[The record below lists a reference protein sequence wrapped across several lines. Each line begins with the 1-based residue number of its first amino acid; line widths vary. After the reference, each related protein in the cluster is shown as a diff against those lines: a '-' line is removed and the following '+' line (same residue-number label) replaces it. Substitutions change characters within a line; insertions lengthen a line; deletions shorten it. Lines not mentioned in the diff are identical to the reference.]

1 MLSTRVI
8 LKGARTA
15 GTDNDS
21 LSIASVLVDENYLET
36 MCFISIN
43 L

>member
-8 LKGARTA
+8 LKGAHTA
-15 GTDNDS
+15 GTDDDS
-21 LSIASVLVDENYLET
+21 LSIAFVPVDYIYLET